1 VPVRIE
7 LGVRDLEQGVATLVR
22 RDRAFKEEGQKTT
35 VPLAEVSSRLA
46 ALLDD
51 IQTVLFEQAE
61 RFLKSHTLRPK
72 DQAEFFK
79 LLRERAGMIEIPWC
93 GRPECEEHVK
103 AETSGATRNVRPPAQ
118 GPRCVACG
126 EPANV
131 QAYFAQ
137 AY

>member
-1 VPVRIE
+1 
-7 LGVRDLEQGVATLVR
+7 DLEQGGATLVR

-51 IQTVLFEQAE
+51 IQQSLFDQAK
-61 RFLKSHTLRPK
+61 RFLESHTLRPT
-72 DQAEFFK
+72 DQAEFFG
-79 LLRERAGMIEIPWC
+79 LLRERAGMVEIPWC
-93 GRPECEEHVK
+93 ARPQCEEHVK
-103 AETSGATRNVRPPAQ
+103 AQTSAATRNVRPPAQ
-118 GPRCVACG
+118 GSRCVACG
-126 EPANV
+126 EPAKV